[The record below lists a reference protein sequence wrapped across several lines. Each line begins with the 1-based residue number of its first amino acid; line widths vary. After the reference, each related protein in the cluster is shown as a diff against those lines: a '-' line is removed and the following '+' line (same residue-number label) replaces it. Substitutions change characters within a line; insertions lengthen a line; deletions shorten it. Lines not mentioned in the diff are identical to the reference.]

1 LGRTE
6 TVRTTISL
14 ALNLRERAGHR
25 VRQPLRR
32 MFVVGDAEA
41 REALDQQRDHVMS
54 ELNVKGLVISD
65 GAAEFMRREVG
76 LDFKKAG
83 PILRKDVGRVK
94 GLLGKLTAEQHASVA
109 SVALTGAAVTL
120 PDGTQVPAEV
130 LVVTEV
136 AGDGVEVATE
146 SGLTVALDTD
156 LDEPLEREGL
166 VRDLMRK
173 IQVMRKEAG
182 LEVSDRILL
191 QLATDSEVLALGL
204 SEHGAVIADEV
215 LADSVGADALDGA
228 AACETWDIGGHSVT
242 ASLAR
247 A

>member
-1 LGRTE
+1 
-6 TVRTTISL
+6 
-14 ALNLRERAGHR
+14 
-25 VRQPLRR
+25 
-32 MFVVGDAEA
+32 
-41 REALDQQRDHVMS
+41 
-54 ELNVKGLVISD
+54 
-65 GAAEFMRREVG
+65 
-76 LDFKKAG
+76 
-83 PILRKDVGRVK
+83 
-94 GLLGKLTAEQHASVA
+94 
-109 SVALTGAAVTL
+109 
-120 PDGTQVPAEV
+120 
-130 LVVTEV
+130 
-136 AGDGVEVATE
+136 
-146 SGLTVALDTD
+146 
-156 LDEPLEREGL
+156 
-166 VRDLMRK
+166 MRK